1 MEMCSPSR
9 INVPGVS
16 TVRNCEETSLTAVKM
31 ESSVSQPETGDG
43 MRNTTGSEKAMSNY
57 GEEDRSESAETEP
70 SNNTSGM

>member
-43 MRNTTGSEKAMSNY
+43 SEKAMSNY